1 MKSLKEE
8 GRERFLRII
17 QIRNE
22 ADDIEFYE

>member
-1 MKSLKEE
+1 MKLLKEA

-22 ADDIEFYE
+22 ADDTEFYE

>member
-1 MKSLKEE
+1 MKLLKEA

-22 ADDIEFYE
+22 ADDIEYNE